1 MATKL
6 ILTFERSLTEQ
17 ELTDLR
23 FILPD
28 ALDRFVSTR
37 TPVIDYVEGRYP
49 NLTVNGV
56 GKGPTFSAKVDQVA
70 RRVALATKMHHAA
83 FSMEVEH
90 VPTKLAPGHVLSMV
104 EFFEMAA
111 ELGATDEALALAEI
125 TQSLATA
132 GVTADPPDL
141 AWSIAHQ
148 DNTWIALG
156 DKMQLVWRNDMWIG
170 VVL

>member
-17 ELTDLR
+17 ELKDLR

-90 VPTKLAPGHVLSMV
+90 VPTKLAPGHVLSML

-111 ELGATDEALALAEI
+111 ELGATDEALALAE
-125 TQSLATA
+125 TA
-132 GVTADPPDL
+132 KGGPDD
-141 AWSIAHQ
+141 AWSVAYQ
-148 DNTWIALG
+148 DNTWVALG
-156 DKMQLVWRNDMWIG
+156 DKIQLVWRNSQWIG

>member
-17 ELTDLR
+17 ELKDLR

-90 VPTKLAPGHVLSMV
+90 VPTKLAPGHVLSML

-125 TQSLATA
+125 AKD
-132 GVTADPPDL
+132 GPDD
-141 AWSIAHQ
+141 AWSVAYQ
-148 DNTWIALG
+148 DNTWVALG
-156 DKMQLVWRNDMWIG
+156 DKIQLVWRNSQWIG